1 MLRSRTLNK
10 FSKCVNRANNK
21 SYSTP
26 SNGGTSLKTPS
37 TSSSSSKKDDGN
49 RSKGGSSTSFVGLAL
64 NGVLLFT
71 TISIYSTKLIQDEE
85 FRKYNEDNAP
95 LCYIAPAFIKIG
107 NSLPKELQLTIPSF
121 GTKKDPVQKPTIQSP
136 IQPPVRESKIEEFK
150 QEVTPKSTESEVQV
164 ASPHSVQST
173 EKELKKDDHHEVKEV
188 ETTKPIHPTHVPS
201 LPEIQHHQHHDT
213 VSHEKSTTSTHDN
226 DTTTTN
232 HSILPSVSSELIL
245 KKFHSEALATTLEDH
260 KQQAIALR
268 QEIEN
273 TILKDIQKVD
283 QETLKIRL
291 IQLAA
296 DLYERTKWEGIRLH
310 QSLKQVEYELS
321 NKYSELLK
329 TQRIELEV
337 ETSKKL
343 ASLEQ
348 QQLQETSKKIQE
360 YIAVS
365 EDNLTKLLK
374 EQKEKHDQILN
385 HELSVQENKLKIEFE
400 TDINN
405 QVAILKNEFIQS
417 KIALQEEIYKVT
429 SQLVA
434 YENIIN
440 DLEKTKTKSFTT
452 HQESAVLLALETAL
466 HTPLRN
472 FKHEL
477 INVQKFYSNQN
488 SDTIANNTNYKLVE
502 TLIGTLPASITKVD
516 NYVTPPTLSELKYRF
531 KVVRTEIR
539 KVALAPPQLGN
550 QFIGQ
555 SVGSVLAYIS
565 TPPEG
570 LIKGD
575 GTEEVLSR
583 TNYFLEKGLLNAAVQ
598 EMEKLNGTYS
608 ATLATDWIRLAEQ
621 RLIIDQTVKTLK
633 ANNILN
639 HLSIA
644 NSYK

>member
-1 MLRSRTLNK
+1 M
-10 FSKCVNRANNK
+10 NN
-21 SYSTP
+21 
-26 SNGGTSLKTPS
+26 
-37 TSSSSSKKDDGN
+37 
-49 RSKGGSSTSFVGLAL
+49 
-64 NGVLLFT
+64 
-71 TISIYSTKLIQDEE
+71 
-85 FRKYNEDNAP
+85 
-95 LCYIAPAFIKIG
+95 
-107 NSLPKELQLTIPSF
+107 
-121 GTKKDPVQKPTIQSP
+121 
-136 IQPPVRESKIEEFK
+136 
-150 QEVTPKSTESEVQV
+150 
-164 ASPHSVQST
+164 
-173 EKELKKDDHHEVKEV
+173 
-188 ETTKPIHPTHVPS
+188 
-201 LPEIQHHQHHDT
+201 
-213 VSHEKSTTSTHDN
+213 
-226 DTTTTN
+226 
-232 HSILPSVSSELIL
+232 
-245 KKFHSEALATTLEDH
+245 
-260 KQQAIALR
+260 
-268 QEIEN
+268 
-273 TILKDIQKVD
+273 
-283 QETLKIRL
+283 
-291 IQLAA
+291 
-296 DLYERTKWEGIRLH
+296 
-310 QSLKQVEYELS
+310 
-321 NKYSELLK
+321 
-329 TQRIELEV
+329 
-337 ETSKKL
+337 
-343 ASLEQ
+343 
-348 QQLQETSKKIQE
+348 
-360 YIAVS
+360 
-365 EDNLTKLLK
+365 
-374 EQKEKHDQILN
+374 HDQILN

-400 TDINN
+400 SDINN

-434 YENIIN
+434 YENIMN

-466 HTPLRN
+466 NTPLRN

-583 TNYFLEKGLLNAAVQ
+583 TNYFLEKGLLTAAVQ

>member
-10 FSKCVNRANNK
+10 LSKCVNRANNK
-21 SYSTP
+21 RYSTP
-26 SNGGTSLKTPS
+26 SNGGTSPKTPS

-71 TISIYSTKLIQDEE
+71 TISIYSTKLIEDEE
-85 FRKYNEDNAP
+85 FRKYNEENAP

-136 IQPPVRESKIEEFK
+136 IQPPVLESKIE
-150 QEVTPKSTESEVQV
+150 EVTPKSTELEVQV
-164 ASPHSVQST
+164 ASPHSVEST

-201 LPEIQHHQHHDT
+201 LPELQHHQHHDT
-213 VSHEKSTTSTHDN
+213 VSHEKSTTTTTHED
-226 DTTTTN
+226 DTTTN
-232 HSILPSVSSELIL
+232 SHSILPSVSSELIL
-245 KKFHSEALATTLEDH
+245 KKLHSEALATTLEDH

-583 TNYFLEKGLLNAAVQ
+583 TNYFLEKGLLTAAVQ

-633 ANNILN
+633 SNNILN